1 MRFGGSALLI
11 MLVTPATLV
20 GQSPLRPFEE
30 RIEIRRTGFGVPHLL
45 ADDLEALGFGLAW
58 VQLEDYGTRLAVN
71 LVRARGEMAKVFGRD
86 SIESDFI
93 RRQTHQQTTATWTQ
107 VPEDVRKLYQG
118 FAGGV
123 NRYVSLHRD
132 EFPEFLRPDFTGVDV
147 AALWVETGAW
157 QTANSFRNR
166 MQTERRAR
174 ADSLR
179 RLGEGSNAWAFGP
192 SRTASGRAILLR
204 NPHLDWDAGY
214 YEVHVTVPGV
224 LNFYG
229 DFRVGYPFFNNG
241 GFNDWLG
248 WATTNN
254 DVDHEEVYA
263 FEADS
268 ARPDHYLLDG
278 RPVPLTSTMVAV
290 EYRHR
295 QGLATETRQ
304 FWYSPLGPV
313 VDRSE
318 GKVVV
323 VKAAGWQEF
332 RKGEQFLRMM
342 QARNLEEWKTA
353 MRIRAATA
361 SNFTYADRDGNIYFL
376 WNGSLPDL
384 PLPSGGDTVAVA
396 ARGEADI
403 WQNLVP
409 FDSLPQV
416 LNPPRGYLQ
425 NANDPPHYTSLGAVL
440 DSTRYPATVSRPALG
455 LRGQLS
461 HLLAN
466 EQAKVSLEDVARLKH
481 SPRMLA
487 GERFTDPL
495 VAAVR
500 GAQPSVELT
509 AAADLLERWDRSV
522 RPEARGAVLF
532 EAWYNRYL
540 TDEAPGSRRTFND
553 RWRVAFAEAWDPA
566 RPIETPTGLAD
577 PAKAVRSLEWAM
589 ADTKRLFGS
598 WDVAWG
604 SVNRIRLGNMDLP
617 ANGCTGQ
624 LGCFRVLWMEPD
636 QDGKRRVRGG
646 DGWMIGVEF
655 GETPRAWSIMA
666 YGQSSRPE
674 SEHHLDQLE
683 MFTAGTMKPV
693 AFSEEAIIRE
703 TRRRYRPGAP

>member
-1 MRFGGSALLI
+1 MRHRCPALL
-11 MLVTPATLV
+11 MLLA
-20 GQSPLRPFEE
+20 SPMAVLAQPPNQPVEARVEV
-30 RIEIRRTGFGVPHLL
+30 RRTAFGVPHLL

-71 LVRARGEMAKVFGRD
+71 MIRARGEMARVFGRD

-93 RRQTHQQTTATWTQ
+93 RQQTHQQTASTWDR
-107 VPEDVRKLYQG
+107 VPEDVRKLYHG
-118 FAGGV
+118 FAAGV
-123 NRYVSLHRD
+123 NRYLRLHPT
-132 EFPEFLRPDFTGVDV
+132 EFPPHLEPAFTGVDV

-157 QTANSFRNR
+157 QSARSFRNR
-166 MQTERRAR
+166 LEAERQAR

-179 RLGEGSNAWAFGP
+179 RLGEGSNAWAFAP
-192 SRTASGRAILLR
+192 SRTTSGRAILLR

-254 DVDHEEVYA
+254 DVDNDEVYA

-268 ARPDHYLLDG
+268 TRADHYLLNG
-278 RPVPLTSTMVAV
+278 ESIPLTSTMVTVA
-290 EYRHR
+290 YRHR

-304 FWYSPLGPV
+304 FWYSPIGPV
-313 VDRSE
+313 VDRSD

-323 VKAAGWQEF
+323 IKAAGWKEY

-342 QARNLEEWKTA
+342 QARNLEEWKAA

-361 SNFTYADRDGNIYFL
+361 SNFTYADRDGNIYYV

-384 PLPSGGDTVAVA
+384 PLPSGGDTVAVS
-396 ARGEADI
+396 ARSRADL

-409 FDSLPQV
+409 FDRLPQV
-416 LNPPRGYLQ
+416 LNPPRGYVM
-425 NANDPPHYTSLGAVL
+425 NSNDPPHYTSLDAIL

-466 EQAKVSLEDVARLKH
+466 EQEKVSLEDVARLKH

-487 GERFTDPL
+487 GERFTGTL
-495 VAAVR
+495 VEAVR
-500 GAQPSVELT
+500 AGLPAVELA
-509 AAADLLERWDRSV
+509 AAADLLESWDRTV
-522 RPEARGAVLF
+522 RADARGAVLF

-540 TDEAPGSRRTFND
+540 TDETPGLRRTFAE
-553 RWRVAFAEAWDPA
+553 RWRDAFAEPWDPA
-566 RPIETPTGLAD
+566 RPVETPTGLAD
-577 PAKAVRSLEWAM
+577 PAKAVRALEWAM

-604 SVNRIRLGNMDLP
+604 EVNRIRLGNMDLP
-617 ANGCTGQ
+617 ANGCNGQ

-636 QDGKRRVRGG
+636 SAGKRRVRGG
-646 DGWMIGVEF
+646 DGWVIGVEF
-655 GETPRAWSIMA
+655 GDRPRAWSIMA

-683 MFTAGTMKPV
+683 MFVAGTMKPV
-693 AFSEEAIIRE
+693 VYSEEEIARE
-703 TRRRYRPGAP
+703 TRRRYHPGMP